1 MVEMENKFLHDFM
14 RRQAT
19 LIDSTVPEAPV
30 ARGGAGGGGKKKKI
44 YKSKHGTAS
53 GGHPFGGDD
62 MEARLATLIS
72 ETPAKKEV
80 LAYFRDRIAQLVAED
95 SF

>member
-1 MVEMENKFLHDFM
+1 MENKFLHDFM

-19 LIDSTVPEAPV
+19 LIETTVPEAPV
-30 ARGGAGGGGKKKKI
+30 ARGGAGGKKKKI

-53 GGHPFGGDD
+53 GSHPFGGDD

>member
-19 LIDSTVPEAPV
+19 LIETTVPEAPV
-30 ARGGAGGGGKKKKI
+30 ARGGAGGGKKKKI